1 MWSTL
6 REYLPLFILGYTGS
20 SLLCSGFLSL
30 QRVGTSHCGG
40 FSCGARALGTWALS
54 TCYSQAFQQEDSIVV
69 AHGLSCSKEAQDVGS
84 SWTRDQTPVSSAL
97 AGVFLAT
104 VPSTVF

>member
-69 AHGLSCSKEAQDVGS
+69 AHGLSYACLGNPTENGAWQ
-84 SWTRDQTPVSSAL
+84 
-97 AGVFLAT
+97 AT
-104 VPSTVF
+104 VYGVAKESDVT

>member
-1 MWSTL
+1 M
-6 REYLPLFILGYTGS
+6 EYVKGIFTFILGYTGS

-54 TCYSQAFQQEDSIVV
+54 TCYSQALS
-69 AHGLSCSKEAQDVGS
+69 ARGLNSCGA
-84 SWTRDQTPVSSAL
+84 WA
-97 AGVFLAT
+97 
-104 VPSTVF
+104 